1 MNSMIMNN
9 NSMLSALTQNSVIMK
24 KNKVYNKEQLMV
36 KDINKLSLCIKS
48 MYKNIK
54 KELTQY
60 KVNNTNDHNN
70 NIQSTL
76 NVIETYLT
84 SFANEAKSIFH
95 QLKEN
100 RKSISQG
107 DNALLQRRGQTNISN
122 NINNSMISNHNIT
135 INKSSLLHTYSVL
148 SPSDTNSKVLSSLTS
163 SPLVKTWNNEK
174 DKESFMSYKGYYNN
188 NSMLNKSGSYSYS
201 YNNHKRSNSNSNSNR
216 NTNNELNHLLGTIK
230 HICKY
235 SSVNNSLIKSR
246 NNEEPLI
253 KRKVLLGL
261 LENVAGAVQKEKSN
275 KKRKCNTC
283 RTMRTKSL
291 NEGILLNRNDKV
303 NEDNK
308 NEVQML
314 KKELDNKINIIN
326 KLKQELNENSVSK
339 LNEKIKVIEKEIQI
353 KNERIK
359 ELEHIE
365 KMFICSSNNNN
376 RYKRN
381 RNINEKSNSIIHYSI
396 DNIKSVDSI
405 SNSVNNN
412 NKPKQKVIELT
423 QQLQCQ
429 FNIINTLHTNN
440 SNDEVCQLKT
450 EIQSQHAFIE
460 QLKQHH
466 ESQLNTMK
474 FHLNNKTTEIQA
486 LQNEIDTL
494 NQTIQTLNKQI
505 KDNKPIIYNKEQS
518 ELIRNVEILKNE
530 NEKFV
535 KENAK
540 LRNDLMVKTNSYL
553 TLQNKFH
560 KEKALF
566 EKEIKEK
573 TNNLNDMK
581 ITLKHKCEMLV
592 NQASL
597 IEKTVN
603 EKNELEELN
612 AKLNSKI
619 KLKEETIHL
628 LSENNKGLL
637 KEKEKLIKQLKKIQ
651 K

>member
-9 NSMLSALTQNSVIMK
+9 NSMLSAHTQNSVIMK

-60 KVNNTNDHNN
+60 KVNNTDDHNN

-76 NVIETYLT
+76 NVIDTYLT

-107 DNALLQRRGQTNISN
+107 DDALLQHHKQNNISN

-174 DKESFMSYKGYYNN
+174 DKESFMSYKGNYNN

-201 YNNHKRSNSNSNSNR
+201 YNNHKRSNSNSN
-216 NTNNELNHLLGTIK
+216 TNNELNHLLGTIK

-235 SSVNNSLIKSR
+235 SSVNNSIIKSR

-261 LENVAGAVQKEKSN
+261 LENVADAVQKEKSN
-275 KKRKCNTC
+275 KKRKCNTF
-283 RTMRTKSL
+283 RNMKTKSL
-291 NEGILLNRNDKV
+291 NEGILNRNDKV

-308 NEVQML
+308 NEIQML

-326 KLKQELNENSVSK
+326 KLKQELNENSVRK
-339 LNEKIKVIEKEIQI
+339 LHEKIKVIEKEIQI

-365 KMFICSSNNNN
+365 KMFICSNNN

-381 RNINEKSNSIIHYSI
+381 RNIKEKSNNIMHYSI

-412 NKPKQKVIELT
+412 KQKVIELT
-423 QQLQCQ
+423 QQLQ
-429 FNIINTLHTNN
+429 FINTLHTNN
-440 SNDEVCQLKT
+440 NNINNSDDEVFQLKT

-474 FHLNNKTTEIQA
+474 FHLNNKTTEIQV

-505 KDNKPIIYNKEQS
+505 KDNKPTIYNKEQS
-518 ELIRNVEILKNE
+518 ELIRNVEILKKE

-540 LRNDLMVKTNSYL
+540 LRNDLMIKTNSYL

-560 KEKALF
+560 KEKGVF

-597 IEKTVN
+597 IEKTEN